1 MSIKPIDEV
10 MLEIKRRYDKR
21 REGWRVLGGKD
32 LRGRPDLFISDGSML
47 WQLKMEMVK
56 PFQYVGYGTRV
67 GKVDQEVIGKTML
80 AGNPFWFELVS
91 PVRRD
96 GSFIIAK
103 GFEKYSSGSI
113 SELKGLISDK
123 QRRLESKLS
132 DEIGRLIYRRY
143 PERMMYV

>member
-10 MLEIKRRYDKR
+10 MLEIKNRYDKKR
-21 REGWRVLGGKD
+21 KGWRILAGKD
-32 LRGRPDLFISDGSML
+32 LKGRSDMFISDGSML
-47 WQLKMEMVK
+47 WQLKMEMVN

-67 GKVDQEVIGKTML
+67 GKVDQEIIGKTML
-80 AGNPFWFELVS
+80 AGSPSWFELVS

-96 GSFIIAK
+96 DSFIIAK
-103 GFEKYSSGSI
+103 GIENYSSGSI

-123 QRRLESKLS
+123 QRRLEFKLS

>member
-10 MLEIKRRYDKR
+10 MLEIKRRYDKKR
-21 REGWRVLGGKD
+21 KGWRVLAGKD
-32 LRGRPDLFISDGSML
+32 LRGYSDMFIHDGSTL

-56 PFQYVGYGTRV
+56 PFQYVGYGTKI
-67 GKVDQEVIGKTML
+67 GKVDQEIIGKTML
-80 AGNPFWFELVS
+80 ATRPFWFGLIS

-103 GFEKYSSGSI
+103 GIEKYSSGSI

-123 QRRLESKLS
+123 QSRLESKLS
-132 DEIGRLIYRRY
+132 EEIGRLIYRKY

>member
-1 MSIKPIDEV
+1 M
-10 MLEIKRRYDKR
+10 
-21 REGWRVLGGKD
+21 
-32 LRGRPDLFISDGSML
+32 FIHDGSTL

-56 PFQYVGYGTRV
+56 PFQYVGYGTKI
-67 GKVDQEVIGKTML
+67 GKVDQEIIGKTML
-80 AGNPFWFELVS
+80 ATRPFWFGLIS

-103 GFEKYSSGSI
+103 GIEKYSSGSI

-123 QRRLESKLS
+123 QSRLESKLS
-132 DEIGRLIYRRY
+132 EEIGRLIYRKY